1 MRVMQ
6 VKYNQ
11 KVKMNQFNSRP
22 GQVFALNFSNTGLIT
37 GTCCGFGKDPQ
48 IPSHQ
53 QGYGIYNRRAMLGL
67 GGQGGLASRVVNHQ
81 TDTSLQGYTGTEIV
95 ANTVKRTP
103 DFTPAEHI
111 SNKRSDALRCALN
124 ANKCPA
130 VDPICHNECAP
141 LNPRSSIQHKKLDK
155 FTQDLGYLSCSQQLD
170 KKLSLRTGST
180 STPFE
185 SNLMNNGYC

>member
-11 KVKMNQFNSRP
+11 RVKMNQINSRP

-48 IPSHQ
+48 IPSRQ

-81 TDTSLQGYTGTEIV
+81 TDTSLQEKFGTVIV
-95 ANTVKRTP
+95 ANTVKRAP
-103 DFTPAEHI
+103 DFTPAEHT
-111 SNKRSDALRCALN
+111 SNKRSCTLLRCISS
-124 ANKCPA
+124 KCSG
-130 VDPICHNECAP
+130 VVPICHNECAP

-185 SNLMNNGYC
+185 SNLMNNGNC